1 MLHDIGNTLS
11 LGFKSLMNRRATASL
26 TVAAIAV
33 SAGLLSVVDRVR
45 TDTQTSFAST
55 ISGTDLIIG
64 ARSGD
69 LNLLL
74 YSVFRIGNPTNNIT
88 WSSYEKI
95 GARPEVDWTIPF
107 SLGDAHRGYRVLGTD
122 LGYFD
127 HYLYADRRPLSFLN
141 GGPFTAPTDAVIGA
155 EVAEQLGY
163 DVGRE
168 IVVSHGLAD
177 TSFLTHDEDPFT
189 VSGILART
197 GTPVDRTVHISLSGM
212 DRIHSNGGGDGVAAP
227 LAGYEP
233 GEITAFLVGLK
244 SKTSIFALQ
253 RYVNELE
260 DEPMSAV
267 IPGVALQ
274 QLWGLIR
281 VAEYALFGV
290 SAMVVLASVLGLLAT
305 LLVSLNERR
314 REMSVLRS
322 VGARPGH
329 IFALLLSEAAML
341 AFLGALSGLL
351 LIQLGILAIRPFALS
366 EFGIQLSIGL
376 RAFDLYVLAGIL
388 GIAVLVSIIPAWRAY
403 RNSLAD
409 GLTVRL

>member
-1 MLHDIGNTLS
+1 MLHNIGNTLS
-11 LGFKSLMNRRATASL
+11 LVFKSLINRRATAIL
-26 TVAAIAV
+26 TVASIAV
-33 SAGLLSVVDRVR
+33 SAGLLSVVDRIR
-45 TDTQTSFAST
+45 TDTQSSFANT
-55 ISGTDLIIG
+55 ISGTDLIVG
-64 ARSGD
+64 ARSGE

-74 YSVFRIGNPTNNIT
+74 YSVFRIGNPTNNVT
-88 WSSYEKI
+88 WNSYERI

-122 LGYFD
+122 LGYFS
-127 HYLYADRRPLSFLN
+127 HYRYANRRPLAFRK
-141 GGPFTAPTDAVIGA
+141 GGPFTAATETVIGA

-163 DVGRE
+163 DIGRE
-168 IVVSHGLAD
+168 IVVSHGLAE
-177 TSFLTHDEDPFT
+177 TSFIVHDENPFT
-189 VSGILART
+189 VTGILART

-212 DRIHSNGGGDGVAAP
+212 DLIHSSGGGDQVAAP
-227 LAGYEP
+227 VAGYEP
-233 GEITAFLVGLK
+233 EEITAFLIGLK
-244 SKTSIFALQ
+244 SKTAIFALQ
-253 RYVNELE
+253 RYVNEFE
-260 DEPMSAV
+260 DEPMTAV

-274 QLWGLIR
+274 QLWGLVR
-281 VAEYALFGV
+281 VAEYALLGV

-329 IFALLLSEAAML
+329 VFALLLSEAAML

-351 LIQLGILAIRPFALS
+351 LVQFGILAIRPFALS
-366 EFGIQLSIGL
+366 EYGIQLSVGL
-376 RAFDLYVLAGIL
+376 RAFDLYVLSGIL